1 MLLSCGVG
9 VGAGRLAGAT
19 TLVLPL
25 IHLTRVHRHCSV
37 CVAGAGDLCRSPPRC
52 QLRCAL
58 SLTCRGVQSPLDW
71 FVSQVSHTLRQ
82 YRRCRGHPQ
91 AACHSLSSTPP
102 STLGLRNLVALYTSQ
117 VNVSLPVGLRNLVAL
132 YTSQVNVSLPVGLR
146 NIVALYTSQVNV
158 SLPVGLR
165 NLVAL
170 YTSQVNVSLS
180 VSQMIMPALLESA
193 SSVVA
198 SSTRLLPS
206 DSMPPPSF
214 SLHASLD
221 GQRRHQ

>member
-1 MLLSCGVG
+1 MLCTIAVRAAALSCCVGVG
-9 VGAGRLAGAT
+9 VGRLSGAT
-19 TLVLPL
+19 SLGLPL
-25 IHLTRVHRHCSV
+25 PAPVHCMSYRCGIV
-37 CVAGAGDLCRSPPRC
+37 LVAVSLASTCCRSPPRC

-132 YTSQVNVSLPVGLR
+132 YTSQVNVSL
-146 NIVALYTSQVNV
+146 
-158 SLPVGLR
+158 
-165 NLVAL
+165 
-170 YTSQVNVSLS
+170 S